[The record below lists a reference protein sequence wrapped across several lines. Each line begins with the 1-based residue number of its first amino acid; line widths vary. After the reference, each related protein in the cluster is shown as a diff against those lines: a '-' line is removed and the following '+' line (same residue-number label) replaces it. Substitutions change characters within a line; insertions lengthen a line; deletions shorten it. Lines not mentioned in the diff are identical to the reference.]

1 MLSDSMY
8 VKCPEK
14 ANLGSSFDA
23 LRVMVVT
30 LTCLEPHGWA
40 GRYVQLS
47 LGSAVLRRE
56 CRGLFVPGLTAQNWG
71 SPCKRLPSQT
81 PPRTRPQP
89 PSLRSPEHSRRSL
102 CKLLQRP

>member
-47 LGSAVLRRE
+47 LRE
-56 CRGLFVPGLTAQNWG
+56 
-71 SPCKRLPSQT
+71 K
-81 PPRTRPQP
+81 
-89 PSLRSPEHSRRSL
+89 
-102 CKLLQRP
+102 